1 MRLVIDASVAIE
13 VALSGGRLENLAG
26 HDLVAPTLLRS
37 EATSILAELAWRR
50 TIPRAQARAA
60 LDHLLAIPV
69 RQIDPDDH
77 HAHAWE
83 LAESLGWAKTYDAEY
98 VALAIHEAA
107 PLVTLDG
114 RLQRGAGRVATII
127 APRDVGSPT

>member
-13 VALSGGRLENLAG
+13 IALAGGRLANLAG

-37 EATSILAELAWRR
+37 ESTSILAELTWRR
-50 TIPRAQARAA
+50 AIPRAQARAA
-60 LDHLLAIPV
+60 LDYLLAIPI
-69 RQIDPDDH
+69 RQIDPDGH
-77 HAHAWE
+77 HALAWE

-98 VALAIHEAA
+98 VALAIHEGA

-114 RLQRGAGRVATII
+114 RLQRGARRVATII
-127 APRDVGSPT
+127 APRDVPGA